1 VRRKSRSIPWQRRP
15 EATALLAELRNKN
28 RGFDAV
34 VIGEPHRAF
43 YGNQY
48 GLTFP
53 LFEHYGVPLWV
64 PEVGGPIDPTNE
76 AHDLVM
82 SVFGGMSKGE
92 RNRVKIRVRSAMAA
106 QAEIEGRFLGGRPPY
121 GYLLADI
128 GPHPNPAKAADGKR
142 LHALAP
148 DPSTAPVVRRIFA
161 EYLAGRGLK
170 AIAEGLTRDD
180 IPSPSAYDPGRNSHR
195 CGIAWA
201 YSAVR
206 AILTNPRYTGRQV
219 WNKQPKSELLI
230 DVNDVALGHTTKQKR
245 NEPDQWIWSKEP
257 VHEPLIDAESFT
269 QVQSTLCAKS
279 SADERSPRRTPRGYA
294 LRGIMRCGIC
304 GRKMQGSWNNGKP
317 HYRCVFLSQYG
328 AKNKVKHPASVYL
341 REEQLL
347 PELDAW
353 LARKLDPIAFTS
365 AVRQYEATRP
375 AEPKADDSA
384 QQEIADCDA
393 KLRQH
398 RAALEAGADPVLV
411 TSWMKETQA
420 RRALAEARLSQPA
433 ARERRRMTEDE
444 ITALVT
450 EIGAIMEALKDADPA
465 DKAEVY
471 GRLGL
476 TLIYHPNEKRVAA
489 EARPAS
495 IMYVGA
501 CPRGDLNPGTREIS
515 PIRGNFHNLS
525 VTAAARRRQAFRVPA
540 ASSVLRRLSGAPRRS
555 PPVTLC
561 AAPGVGAGEISAVM
575 RGRPLISMTVLTGP

>member
-1 VRRKSRSIPWQRRP
+1 MIKFAFYGRVSTEDQQDPESSRSWQLTRSRALIESRGGAIVAEFFDVDKSRSIPWQRRP
-15 EATALLAELRNKN
+15 QATALLAELKNKN
-28 RGFDAV
+28 REFDAV

-48 GLTFP
+48 GLTIP
-53 LFEHYGVPLWV
+53 LFDHYGVPLWV
-64 PEVGGPIDPTNE
+64 PEVGGPIDPANE

-121 GYLLADI
+121 GYMLVDI

-148 DPSTAPVVRRIFA
+148 DPQTAHVVRRIFA
-161 EYLAGRGLK
+161 EYLRGRGLK
-170 AIAEGLTRDD
+170 AMAEDLTRDD
-180 IPSPSAYDPGRNSHR
+180 IPSPSAYDPGRNKHR
-195 CGIAWA
+195 CGIAWS

-206 AILTNPRYTGRQV
+206 AILANPRYTGRQV
-219 WNKQPKSELLI
+219 WNKQPKSEQLI
-230 DVNDVALGHTTKQKR
+230 DVNDVALGHATKQTR
-245 NEPDQWIWSKEP
+245 NEQGKWIWSREP
-257 VHEPLIDAESFT
+257 VHEPLIGTEVFE
-269 QVQSTLCAKS
+269 QVQALQRAKG
-279 SADERSPRRTPRGYA
+279 SASERSPRRTPRGYA

-317 HYRCVFLSQYG
+317 HYRCTFLAEYA
-328 AKNKVKHPASVYL
+328 AKNKVDHPASVYV

-347 PELDAW
+347 PELDGW
-353 LARKLDPIAFTS
+353 LSRKLDPVAFTS
-365 AVRQYEATRP
+365 AVREFQAAQPEEPANDEAAR
-375 AEPKADDSA
+375 
-384 QQEIADCDA
+384 QEIAECDA

-420 RRALAEARLSQPA
+420 RRALAAARLSRPA
-433 ARERRRMTEDE
+433 DKRRRMTEDE
-444 ITALVT
+444 IMSLVT
-450 EIGAIMEALKDADPA
+450 ETGKIVRALDNADPA
-465 DKAEVY
+465 DKAQVY

-476 TLIYHPNEKRVAA
+476 TLTYYPHEKRVAA

-501 CPRGDLNPGTREIS
+501 CPRGDLNP
-515 PIRGNFHNLS
+515 H
-525 VTAAARRRQAFRVPA
+525 
-540 ASSVLRRLSGAPRRS
+540 AP
-555 PPVTLC
+555 
-561 AAPGVGAGEISAVM
+561 
-575 RGRPLISMTVLTGP
+575 

>member
-1 VRRKSRSIPWQRRP
+1 M
-15 EATALLAELRNKN
+15 
-28 RGFDAV
+28 

-64 PEVGGPIDPTNE
+64 PEVGGPIDPANE

-92 RNRVKIRVRSAMAA
+92 RNRIKIRVRSAMAA

-121 GYLLADI
+121 GYMLVDA

-148 DPSTAPVVRRIFA
+148 DPSTKHVVRRIYA
-161 EYLAGRGLK
+161 EYLTGRGMK

-195 CGIAWA
+195 CGIAWS

-206 AILTNPRYTGRQV
+206 TILSNPRYAGRQV
-219 WNKQPKSELLI
+219 WNKQAKSEELI
-230 DVNDVALGHTTKQKR
+230 NVDDVAFGHATKLKW
-245 NEPDQWIWSKEP
+245 NNAGQWIWSKEP
-257 VHEPLIDAESFT
+257 VHIPLIGTEAFE
-269 QVQSTLCAKS
+269 QVQALQRARG

-294 LRGIMRCGIC
+294 LRGIVRCGVC
-304 GRKMQGSWNNGKP
+304 KRRMQGSWNNGKA
-317 HYRCVFLSQYG
+317 HYRCTFLSQYA
-328 AKNKVKHPASVYL
+328 AKNKVNHPTSVYL

-347 PELDAW
+347 PQIDAW
-353 LARKLDPIAFTS
+353 LSRKFDPVAFTS
-365 AVRQYEATRP
+365 AVREFEAAHP
-375 AEPKADDSA
+375 GEPEPDDEA
-384 QQEIADCDA
+384 QQEIAECDA

-420 RRALAEARLSQPA
+420 KRALAEARLKKPV
-433 ARERRRMTEDE
+433 RRRRMTQEE
-444 ITALVT
+444 IMDLVT
-450 EIGAIMEALKDADPA
+450 ELGGLMQALKGADPA
-465 DKAEVY
+465 DKAEIY
-471 GRLGL
+471 RRIGL
-476 TLIYHPNEKRVAA
+476 TLTYHPQEKRVAA
-489 EARPAS
+489 EARPNS

-501 CPRGDLNPGTREIS
+501 CPRGDLNPGT
-515 PIRGNFHNLS
+515 
-525 VTAAARRRQAFRVPA
+525 
-540 ASSVLRRLSGAPRRS
+540 
-555 PPVTLC
+555 
-561 AAPGVGAGEISAVM
+561 GEISLNLDLNSKTGEKSPD
-575 RGRPLISMTVLTGP
+575 RGVHASHCTPDAASRSGLPGPEP